1 MTPADAD
8 PPAPLDDETA
18 ASLCAGVDPLPLPA
32 ARRRALFERC
42 SRRSSACR
50 AATPTVEITTTNE
63 EAGPAGPASP
73 RERRLRA

>member
-32 ARRRALFERC
+32 ARRRALFERVLATIFGLP
-42 SRRSSACR
+42 RRDAD
-50 AATPTVEITTTNE
+50 
-63 EAGPAGPASP
+63 
-73 RERRLRA
+73 RRDHDDE